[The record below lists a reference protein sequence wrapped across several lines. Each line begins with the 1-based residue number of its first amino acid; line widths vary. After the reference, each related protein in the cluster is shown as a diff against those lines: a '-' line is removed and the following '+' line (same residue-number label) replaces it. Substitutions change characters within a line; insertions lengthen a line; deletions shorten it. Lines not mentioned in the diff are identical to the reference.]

1 MEESRP
7 YIAAVEPVRYP
18 YPEHVTQNPN
28 KMFRYSCWEYTT
40 NANQTNARRIPCGII
55 FELCLADGIL
65 LGAVVRNDVPRGEQ
79 GQLFASGQNYTD
91 LIINDSMIPFFE
103 TLLQDAGTAAKVGET
118 YLDGLQRTHVRTAF
132 RHVNEKPNMSPMSIV
147 FTSAIDAGMTVDQ
160 ALQHL
165 DDLYKILGINPF
177 LTENHPMAPA

>member
-40 NANQTNARRIPCGII
+40 NATRTDAPCIPCGII

-65 LGAVVRNDVPRGEQ
+65 LGAVVRNDVPKGEQ
-79 GQLFASGQNYTD
+79 GQLFASGQTYAD
-91 LIINDSMIPFFE
+91 LIINDSMVPFFE
-103 TLLQDAGTAAKVGET
+103 SLLQDAGAAAKVGET
-118 YLDGLQRTHVRTAF
+118 YLDGLQRTHARTAF
-132 RHVNEKPNMSPMSIV
+132 RHANEKPNMSPMSIQ
-147 FTSAIDAGMTVDQ
+147 FTSGIDAGMAVDQ
-160 ALQHL
+160 ALLHL
-165 DDLYKILGINPF
+165 DDVCKLLQINPF